1 MKSPI
6 TYLTR
11 AESEL
16 MRLLWD
22 QGPLTVTQLQER
34 LERTVAY
41 TTVLTLV
48 RILEKKGY
56 ASHSADPEGGRAHL
70 FRAAVAESTSRK
82 RHLKDMVERLF
93 GGRAESL
100 ATGLLDDELLSREEL
115 EALRHQIDLKL
126 KSPKK
131 GKSA

>member
-1 MKSPI
+1 MKAPS
-6 TYLTR
+6 TFLTR

-22 QGPLTVTQLQER
+22 HGELTVTQLQER

-56 ASHSADPEGGRAHL
+56 VAHSTDPMGRRAHV
-70 FRAAVAESTSRK
+70 FRAAVAETTSRK
-82 RHLKDMVERLF
+82 RHLKDLVERLF

-100 ATGLLDDELLSREEL
+100 ASGLIDDELLDRDEL
-115 EALRHQIDLKL
+115 EALRKQIDLKL
-126 KSPKK
+126 SGSKK
-131 GKSA
+131 GKS

>member
-1 MKSPI
+1 MPN

-56 ASHSADPEGGRAHL
+56 VAHSVDPGGGRAHL
-70 FRAAVAESTSRK
+70 FRAAVAENASRK

-100 ATGLLDDELLSREEL
+100 ATGLIDDELLNREEL
-115 EALRHQIDLKL
+115 EALRQQIDLKL

-131 GKSA
+131 GRSA

>member
-1 MKSPI
+1 MKTPS

-16 MRLLWD
+16 MRLLWAS
-22 QGPLTVTQLQER
+22 GPLTVSQLQDR

-56 ASHSADPEGGRAHL
+56 VLHSVDPDGGRAHV
-70 FRAAVAESTSRK
+70 FRAAVAENTSRK

-100 ATGLLDDELLSREEL
+100 ATGLIDDELLGREAL
-115 EALRHQIDLKL
+115 EALRQQIDLKL
-126 KSPKK
+126 KSSKK
-131 GKSA
+131 GKAS

>member
-1 MKSPI
+1 MKTPR

-16 MRLLWD
+16 MRLLWVH
-22 QGPLTVTQLQER
+22 GPLTVTQLMGR
-34 LERTVAY
+34 LDRTVAY

-56 ASHSADPEGGRAHL
+56 VAHSADPTGGRAHV
-70 FRAAVAESTSRK
+70 FRAAVAERTSRK

-100 ATGLLDDELLSREEL
+100 ATGLIDDELLSRDDL
-115 EALRHQIDLKL
+115 EALRRHIDLKL
-126 KSPKK
+126 NSTKK
-131 GKSA
+131 GKSI